1 MLGAHPVSSHTL
13 LRGPMLKSAHAC
25 HGVMWA
31 SLCKQHHVR
40 IVPPANMTSWST
52 PTSII
57 AATRRCSVRMSAR
70 RRAVSPD
77 ANTTWMLASTKSK
90 AVPTP
95 EGTRQR
101 KAQKNGSRENLLHDT
116 AEKPS
121 GQREQKQRRTCVVHQ
136 SGFEGCQGVPH
147 GGPAKTQRTTPC
159 GMSCGEL
166 PLLYQHRWSCRLHWQ
181 VRWVGCPEK
190 RVSLA
195 LTRCTSTLA

>member
-31 SLCKQHHVR
+31 SLCKKHHVR

-90 AVPTP
+90 AVPAP

-116 AEKPS
+116 AEKPC
-121 GQREQKQRRTCVVHQ
+121 GQNRTEAAAHLCSPPKRLRGLSRRST
-136 SGFEGCQGVPH
+136 
-147 GGPAKTQRTTPC
+147 
-159 GMSCGEL
+159 
-166 PLLYQHRWSCRLHWQ
+166 RWSCQNTAYNSVWHV
-181 VRWVGCPEK
+181 VR
-190 RVSLA
+190 
-195 LTRCTSTLA
+195 